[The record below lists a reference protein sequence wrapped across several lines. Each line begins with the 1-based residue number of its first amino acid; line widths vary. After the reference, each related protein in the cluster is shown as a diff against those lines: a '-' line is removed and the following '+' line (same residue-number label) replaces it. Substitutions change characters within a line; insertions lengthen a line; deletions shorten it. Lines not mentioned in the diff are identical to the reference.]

1 MANYSIVSNAKFTP
15 FSFNEMVAPF
25 QMYGEY
31 YAQQEQLASKLSEEA
46 ALWGQKANETT
57 DPITYEKY
65 RSFEED
71 LNRQADRLLRQG
83 MSPGLRSD
91 LQKMKTRYATDIN
104 PIKDAYTWKVQQI
117 QNQAEGKAKGIVY
130 EGDAATTSLDDYI
143 NNPTLIYNSA
153 DSNAGFTRIA
163 TAAQAISKGLSEAKI
178 NGNLDKY
185 TKELLIRNGYDVSDV
200 TSAVSL
206 AMSDLEGVLNGTI
219 SMDSPA
225 GNIVKELLQNE
236 SRASGIV
243 NWENAGSRQEYLS
256 KVSPALYNLVGQ
268 TQVTPIDDFASRS
281 ATTHDYNIKAIQEQ
295 ATQARTTQKEAFDKE
310 LEILNKKESLEKWKL
325 MTKLGI
331 GNISGMSTGSGT
343 SSSGSYAY
351 DRPNV
356 AYGENGATPIQV
368 NPDNTILID
377 GSKIDSYTELTV
389 KKDPKNSENI
399 EIYYGKEKLA
409 SFDTS
414 EKNTNNK
421 VFYYDPGQK
430 VEISTSED
438 IKLAGVLEDIPTRA
452 IRDLARAVANN
463 PGSENQYTY
472 GVSDGKLL
480 SIQNKAQRVTKGITD
495 SSMILKQL
503 YSIIGLSGD
512 STLTANDS
520 TQNNLGSP
528 WP

>member
-31 YAQQEQLASKLSEEA
+31 YAQQEQLASKLAEEA
-46 ALWGQKANETT
+46 ALWGQKANATT
-57 DPITYEKY
+57 DPVTYEKY

-185 TKELLIRNGYDVSDV
+185 TKKLLIRNGYNVSDV

-281 ATTHDYNIKAIQEQ
+281 KTTHDYNILAIQEQ
-295 ATQARTTQKEAFDKE
+295 GNQARSTQSEAHTKE
-310 LEILNKKESLEKWKL
+310 LEILDKKLGLEKLKIL
-325 MTKLGI
+325 AKVGVPGTSTK
-331 GNISGMSTGSGT
+331 SSTGG
-343 SSSGSYAY
+343 SGSYAY

-356 AYGENGATPIQV
+356 AYSGGKTVTIVKNTDGTYTAKGAI
-368 NPDNTILID
+368 DNLI
-377 GSKIDSYTELTV
+377 GSNSDLDLTNYNSLNVKIEGTTV
-389 KKDPKNSENI
+389 K
-399 EIYYGKEKLA
+399 IYYDGKELA
-409 SFDTS
+409 SYDTS
-414 EKNTNNK
+414 TTN
-421 VFYYDPGQK
+421 QK
-430 VEISTSED
+430 DEVTISDDVKDTEGNLTGILEDVKLDD
-438 IKLAGVLEDIPTRA
+438 IKH
-452 IRDLARAVANN
+452 LARRVVEN
-463 PGSENQYTY
+463 PGSENQYIY
-472 GVSDGKLL
+472 GVKEGVLFSL
-480 SIQNKAQRVTKGITD
+480 QNEAQRVTKDINHSND
-495 SSMILKQL
+495 QL
-503 YSIIGLSGD
+503 NLLLQSIGVAD
-512 STLTANDS
+512 STLTSNDNITIEEILKS
-520 TQNNLGSP
+520 L
-528 WP
+528 